1 MKVDI
6 AIGEVFDRITILD
19 LKLERIGDTSRLD
32 YIQSEKSALLKAL
45 IEENIEIEDSL
56 YDTLYKVNSKIWDT
70 EAGFRDKEEKK
81 EFDDQFIEFARL
93 NAKYNDE
100 RFVIKRKINEHY
112 GSEIREQKS
121 YNSLYETDKSD

>member
-19 LKLERIGDTSRLD
+19 LKLERISDPSRLD
-32 YIQSEKSALLKAL
+32 YIQSEKSVLLGAL
-45 IEENIEIEDSL
+45 IDENIDIEEAL
-56 YDTLYKVNSKIWDT
+56 YDALYGVNSKIWDT
-70 EAGFRDKEEKK
+70 EAGFRDKEAKK
-81 EFDDQFIEFARL
+81 EFDDEFIEFARW
-93 NAKYNDE
+93 NAKYNDD

-121 YNSLYETDKSD
+121 YDSLYETDKSD

>member
-19 LKLERIGDTSRLD
+19 LKLERISDTSRLD
-32 YIQSEKSALLKAL
+32 YIRSEKSVLLKAL
-45 IEENIEIEDSL
+45 MDDNIEIEESL
-56 YDTLYKVNSKIWDT
+56 YDTLYGVNSKIWDT
-70 EAGFRDKEEKK
+70 EAGFRDKEAKK
-81 EFDDQFIEFARL
+81 EFDDEFIEFARW
-93 NAKYNDE
+93 NAKYNDD

-121 YNSLYETDKSD
+121 YDSLYETDKSD